1 LRARLRSTGPTA
13 DVATMMPTDDRRTA
27 SARPDRPKR
36 HLSRVLLLG
45 TAVLA
50 VATGAAAPATAATTL
65 TPALPAGVRLA
76 AATGSTLTVTSA
88 TVANA
93 RGYRLFASTDHH
105 SVTVAAIGRARRS
118 GISTTPRV
126 TLSGLPY
133 TTAPYYYRLQVV
145 NGSKVRYSAIM
156 TGYVRPDTPTTVRT
170 AGAPS
175 TGLSLSWAGRGAGRY
190 VITQAT
196 NRAMTTGV
204 RSYSITNQ
212 AHRFS
217 PYGLTQGRTY
227 YFRVRAYNGTV
238 PSAATPALGAVAPAR
253 GQNVR
258 VMTYNVLH
266 QPAAGTKEGGTTVG
280 TWAQR
285 RVPMIALIKKVNPDV
300 LGLQEASDWVGAVK
314 GPRVA
319 DDLAARLG
327 GYTVAH
333 TEVTPGQKGWM
344 RTARYIL
351 YRTATYQAV
360 GSGGHWELGPGRF
373 AAYQQLQNRTT
384 GARFLAVSVHLSPGG
399 GSAADLSRR
408 AETQKLLSSARTL
421 QARTHVPVIY
431 VGDFNSHEGH
441 PLDGPG
447 VAMRAAGVADADEV
461 AQVRANRK
469 YNSANQYLRSPVPG
483 HWDID
488 HVYAPAGVAVRGWE
502 IALTLTRGRFV
513 GTIPSDHNPVVADV
527 VLPY

>member
-1 LRARLRSTGPTA
+1 
-13 DVATMMPTDDRRTA
+13 
-27 SARPDRPKR
+27 
-36 HLSRVLLLG
+36 
-45 TAVLA
+45 
-50 VATGAAAPATAATTL
+50 
-65 TPALPAGVRLA
+65 
-76 AATGSTLTVTSA
+76 
-88 TVANA
+88 
-93 RGYRLFASTDHH
+93 
-105 SVTVAAIGRARRS
+105 
-118 GISTTPRV
+118 
-126 TLSGLPY
+126 
-133 TTAPYYYRLQVV
+133 
-145 NGSKVRYSAIM
+145 
-156 TGYVRPDTPTTVRT
+156 
-170 AGAPS
+170 
-175 TGLSLSWAGRGAGRY
+175 
-190 VITQAT
+190 
-196 NRAMTTGV
+196 MTTGV
-204 RSYSITNQ
+204 RSYSITSQ

-238 PSAATPALGAVAPAR
+238 PSATAPEVLRAVAPAR

-285 RVPMIALIKKVNPDV
+285 RVPMIALIRKVNPDV

-351 YRTATYQAV
+351 YRTATYKAV

-408 AETQKLLSSARTL
+408 AETQKLLSSARSL
-421 QARTHVPVIY
+421 QASTHVPVIY

-461 AQVRANRK
+461 AQVKANRR
-469 YNSANQYLRSPVPG
+469 YNSANQYLRSPMLG